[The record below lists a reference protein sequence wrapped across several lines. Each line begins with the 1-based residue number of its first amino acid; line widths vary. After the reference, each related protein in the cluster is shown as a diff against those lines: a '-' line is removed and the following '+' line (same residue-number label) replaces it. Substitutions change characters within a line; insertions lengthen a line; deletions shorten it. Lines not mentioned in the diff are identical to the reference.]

1 MSDDQP
7 PPRLSTRVRAVTGG
21 DGVLSTGSRSV
32 LATGQNKGR
41 RILFFAIV
49 VILTVGL
56 AAVWSFVAQRQLTTS
71 VTAQQADDLVH
82 ARKSFE
88 LVRSVIQD
96 NLQSQCRVMVED
108 PRLKS
113 TLATEGM
120 DEATVA
126 DILADLGKLRRTGFL
141 IVLSAEGRVFAQ
153 AGADELR
160 GLDLSASSVFK
171 KAQSSPEAV
180 VGSWVINGKIMDLS
194 LTAVKFDTQIIAYLV
209 VGQTVDQRLLAGVAT
224 QSGVGVAT
232 AIGNKVAMSSSDSV
246 AKAVAAA
253 ATEAGTFE
261 NRVFDVEG
269 QSYLASISELEETAQ
284 TKPRLV
290 IVKPLDSA
298 QTVFETLKWM
308 IFVPPLLVFIAVLFS
323 MTGGR
328 RTIVVTRAP

>member
-1 MSDDQP
+1 M
-7 PPRLSTRVRAVTGG
+7 RAVTAG
-21 DGVLSTGSRSV
+21 DGVLTTGSRSV
-32 LATGQNKGR
+32 IATGQSRGR
-41 RILFFAIV
+41 RFVFFAIV
-49 VILTVGL
+49 VLLTVGL
-56 AAVWSFVAQRQLTTS
+56 AAVWSFMAQRQLTTS
-71 VTAQQADDLVH
+71 VTAQQADDLIH

-96 NLQSQCRVMVED
+96 NLDSQCRVMVED

-126 DILADLGKLRRTGFL
+126 DILSDLGKLRRTGFL
-141 IVLSAEGRVFAQ
+141 IVLSPEGRVFAQ

-194 LTAVKFDTQIIAYLV
+194 LTAVKFDTQVIAYLV
-209 VGQTVDQRLLAGVAT
+209 VGRTVDQRLLAGVAA
-224 QSGVGVAT
+224 QSGVGVAS
-232 AIGNKVAMSSSDSV
+232 AIGNKVVMSSSDSLASV
-246 AKAVAAA
+246 VSAVAS
-253 ATEAGTFE
+253 EPGTFD
-261 NRVFDVEG
+261 NRVFDVAG
-269 QSYLASISELEETAQ
+269 QRYVASVSELEETAQ

-290 IVKPLDSA
+290 IVKPLEA
-298 QTVFETLKWM
+298 PAAFETLKWM
-308 IFVPPLLVFIAVLFS
+308 LFVPPLLVFIAVLFS

>member
-7 PPRLSTRVRAVTGG
+7 LRLTRSRAVTAG
-21 DGVLSTGSRSV
+21 DGVVTTGGRNV
-32 LATGQNKGR
+32 IATGQRKGGR
-41 RILFFAIV
+41 LVFFLIV
-49 VILTVGL
+49 ALLTVGL
-56 AAVWSFVAQRQLTTS
+56 AAVWSFVAQRQLTTA
-71 VTAQQADDLVH
+71 VATQQAEGLVH

-88 LVRSVIQD
+88 LVRSTIQA
-96 NLQSQCRVMVED
+96 NLESQCRVMVED

-126 DILADLGKLRRTGFL
+126 DILTDLGKLRRTGFL
-141 IVLSAEGRVFAQ
+141 IVLSPEGRVFAQ
-153 AGADELR
+153 AGAEELR

-194 LTAVKFDTQIIAYLV
+194 LTAIRFDTQVIAYLV
-209 VGQTVDQRLLAGVAT
+209 VGRSVDQALL
-224 QSGVGVAT
+224 VGVAEQSAVGVAN
-232 AIGNKVAMSSSDSV
+232 AIGNKVVLASNDSLATV
-246 AKAVAAA
+246 FSAVAS
-253 ATEAGTFE
+253 EAGTFD
-261 NRVFDVEG
+261 NRVFEVDG
-269 QSYLASISELEETAQ
+269 QNYVASISDLEETAQ

-290 IVKPLDSA
+290 IVKPLEAA
-298 QTVFETLKWM
+298 QAGFETLKWM

-328 RTIVVTRAP
+328 RTIIVTRAP